1 MKKGYKVN
9 GVEMVITDEVAEQF
23 IAAGATVEAVKPKID
38 KTRTKFETL
47 FAPTVKAG
55 FNYLV
60 SVSGGTELKDLTNST
75 SVSASKKE
83 LYALI
88 EDQVENGAV
97 EFEKPAIFFMER
109 GTGGKVLF
117 GMELVLTSDNSFGW
131 VEIYTDDSVEYPE
144 VEPEEVEVEE
154 TEAEETEA

>member
-1 MKKGYKVN
+1 MTKGYKVN
-9 GVEMVITDEVAEQF
+9 GVEMVITEEVVEQF
-23 IAAGATVEAVKPKID
+23 RTAGATVEVVKPKIS
-38 KTRTKFETL
+38 KNRTRFEIAI
-47 FAPTVKAG
+47 APTIKTG

-60 SVSGGTELKDLTNST
+60 STSGATDLKSLTNST

-117 GMELVLTSDNSFGW
+117 GMELALQDDNSFAW
-131 VEIYTDDSVEYPE
+131 VDKYTDDSVVYPVE
-144 VEPEEVEVEE
+144 VEEVEE
-154 TEAEETEA
+154 TETETEA

>member
-1 MKKGYKVN
+1 
-9 GVEMVITDEVAEQF
+9 MVITEEVAAQF
-23 IAAGATVEAVKPKID
+23 EAAGATVEAVKPKID

-47 FAPTVKAG
+47 FVSAG
-55 FNYLV
+55 CWRCFNYLV

-117 GMELVLTSDNSFGW
+117 GMELVLTSENAFGW
-131 VEIYTDDSVEYPE
+131 EEIFTDDSVEYPE
-144 VEPEEVEVEE
+144 IV
-154 TEAEETEA
+154 EAEETEA

>member
-1 MKKGYKVN
+1 MSKGYKVN
-9 GVEMVITDEVAEQF
+9 GVEMVITEEVAEQF
-23 IAAGATVEAVKPKID
+23 RTAGATVEVVKPKIS
-38 KTRTKFETL
+38 KLRTRFEAVI
-47 FAPTVKAG
+47 APTIKAG

-60 SVSGGTELKDLTNST
+60 SVTGKMGLEDVTNST

-97 EFEKPAIFFMER
+97 EFEQPAIFFMER

-117 GMELVLTSDNSFGW
+117 GMELVLQDDNSFAW
-131 VEIYTDDSVEYPE
+131 VDKFTDESIVYPE
-144 VEPEEVEVEE
+144 PEPETEPE
-154 TEAEETEA
+154 TEPEA